1 MAHLVPDPAMTD
13 STLPTCRFQSFSEPS
28 DPRLVAGRVAAL
40 RMALAAQGLDGFVI
54 PRADEHQGE
63 YVPAHMARLAW
74 LTGFT
79 GSAGNAIVLA
89 DKAALIVDG
98 RYTIQSA
105 EQTDTKVVTPVRM
118 EETPLERWIEQN
130 LPAGGKLGY
139 DPWLHT
145 VDGVAKLEKAAAA
158 AGGSLIA
165 ISANPVDALWS
176 DRPAAPS
183 APVKAHPAD
192 YAGEDSASKLDRI
205 RKALTEAKVDALVV
219 SDPHALAWAFN
230 IRGGDV
236 EHTPLPLGY
245 AVVPREG
252 RPTVFLAP
260 EKITNEAGNAIGAV
274 GDIAAPDALES
285 QLKKLGAAK
294 AKVRLDATTAASA
307 LAALIRDAGG
317 TPDAGTDPIALM
329 KARKNAAELNGARAA
344 HLRDGAAMTNYL
356 SWLAREAPKGGLTEI
371 DAVAALEAERLKT
384 GLLKDV
390 SFTTIAGAGP
400 NAALPHYR
408 VSEATNR
415 KLEPGIFL
423 VDSGAQYEDGTTDI
437 TRTIVIGAPTAE
449 MRDRYTRVLKGH
461 VAISRLVF
469 VKGTSGAQLD
479 AFARLPLWQGGFDFD
494 HGTGHGV
501 GSYLSV
507 HEGPQRLSKLGTT
520 PLEPGMILS
529 NEPGYYKQGE
539 YGIRI
544 ENLIVVEERLIPG
557 AERTIYGF
565 ETITWS
571 PYERA
576 LIETALLDAGEI
588 AWIDAYHAT
597 VWQKLSPLVEGEARA
612 WLDKACQPL

>member
-1 MAHLVPDPAMTD
+1 MTE

-28 DPRLVAGRVAAL
+28 DPRLVAGRVSAL
-40 RMALAAQGLDGFVI
+40 RMALAAQGLDGFII

-105 EQTDTKVVTPVRM
+105 AQTDTAVVTPVRM

-158 AGGSLIA
+158 AGGSLVA
-165 ISANPVDALWS
+165 LAANPIDTLWA

-183 APVKAHPAD
+183 APVKPHPAD

-205 RKALTEAKVDALVV
+205 RKALAEAKVDALVV
-219 SDPHALAWAFN
+219 SDPHALAWVFN

-260 EKITNEAGNAIGAV
+260 EKITNEAGDAIGAV
-274 GDIAAPDALES
+274 GEIAAPAALEE
-285 QLKKLGAAK
+285 QLRKLGAAK

-307 LAALIRDAGG
+307 LATLIAQAGG
-317 TPDAGTDPIALM
+317 TPDAGSDPIALM
-329 KARKNAAELNGARAA
+329 KARKNAAELKGTRTA

-356 SWLAREAPKGGLTEI
+356 SWLAREAPKGNLTEI
-371 DAVAALEAERLKT
+371 DAVAALEAERLRT

-415 KLEPGIFL
+415 RLEPGIFL
-423 VDSGAQYEDGTTDI
+423 VDSGGQYEDGTTDI
-437 TRTIVIGAPTAE
+437 TRTIVIGEPTAE
-449 MRDRYTRVLKGH
+449 MRDRYTRVLQGH

-565 ETITWS
+565 ETITWC

-576 LIETALLDAGEI
+576 LIDTALLDAGEI
-588 AWIDAYHAT
+588 AWIDAYHAK
-597 VWQKLSPLVEGEARA
+597 VWEKLSPLVEGEAKS
-612 WLDKACQPL
+612 WLEKACRPL